1 MSDDRSNQGP
11 GFGGQEQQEQGGR
24 QDGPG
29 NDQRQRGEGG
39 FDESQ
44 DGERNGL
51 DEEDQG
57 GAGNR
62 EQDERR
68 QDDMPLGK

>member
-1 MSDDRSNQGP
+1 MSDDRSNQGT
-11 GFGGQEQQEQGGR
+11 GFGGQEQQDQDRR

-39 FDESQ
+39 FDEGH
-44 DGERNGL
+44 DGEQNGL

-57 GAGNR
+57 NSLNR

>member
-11 GFGGQEQQEQGGR
+11 GFGSQEQQEQGSR

-29 NDQRQRGEGG
+29 NDQRQPGQSGVDEAQDSKQSG
-39 FDESQ
+39 F
-44 DGERNGL
+44 

-57 GAGNR
+57 NAGNR
-62 EQDERR
+62 EQDERQR
-68 QDDMPLGK
+68 DDMPLGK

>member
-11 GFGGQEQQEQGGR
+11 GFGDQEQRQQGGR

-39 FDESQ
+39 FDEGQ
-44 DGERNGL
+44 DGEQNGFGQ
-51 DEEDQG
+51 EDQG
-57 GAGNR
+57 ETGTR
-62 EQDERR
+62 EQDERQ